1 MRSSRRSPRPSA
13 PIFSGCRSWT
23 TYTRTSPRRSAR
35 HSQTRPTPW
44 PACRLGRT
52 PAPNTPR
59 TRASRSPD
67 IGGCPATGAAGPC
80 RATPGRRPVM
90 STLVDSAAPADAEI
104 ARRRPRTTAAKRR
117 QYGAAYALVM
127 PFFVIFIA
135 MMIIPLIYAGYL
147 SLFKKRLI
155 GGESFAGFEN
165 YATALTDPLFLSG
178 VLRMGIFLVI
188 QVPIMLALA
197 LFFALALD
205 SGMMKLAKF
214 TRLGIFVPY
223 AGPGVVATLMWGY
236 LYGPDF
242 GPFAQISTALGFGP
256 PPFFTQTGMLFSI
269 MNIVNWE
276 FIGYNMIILYAALR
290 SIPTELYEAARVDGA
305 SETRIAWSI
314 KIPSIRAGLLLTV
327 IFSVIGTF
335 QLFTEPQLM
344 RNLAPT
350 AIGTAYTPNLY
361 AYNVAFV
368 NQDANYA
375 AALAFLLGIVIMIVS
390 YIVQLSTQR
399 KERRS

>member
-1 MRSSRRSPRPSA
+1 
-13 PIFSGCRSWT
+13 
-23 TYTRTSPRRSAR
+23 
-35 HSQTRPTPW
+35 
-44 PACRLGRT
+44 
-52 PAPNTPR
+52 
-59 TRASRSPD
+59 
-67 IGGCPATGAAGPC
+67 
-80 RATPGRRPVM
+80 
-90 STLVDSAAPADAEI
+90 
-104 ARRRPRTTAAKRR
+104 
-117 QYGAAYALVM
+117 
-127 PFFVIFIA
+127 
-135 MMIIPLIYAGYL
+135 
-147 SLFKKRLI
+147 
-155 GGESFAGFEN
+155 
-165 YATALTDPLFLSG
+165 
-178 VLRMGIFLVI
+178 MGIFLVI

-214 TRLGIFVPY
+214 TRLSIFVPY
-223 AGPGVVATLMWGY
+223 AVPGVVATLMWGY

-242 GPFAQISTALGFGP
+242 GPFAQITTALGLPP
-256 PPFFTQTGMLFSI
+256 PPFFTQNVMLFSI

-335 QLFTEPQLM
+335 QLFTEPKLM
-344 RNLAPT
+344 YILAPNV
-350 AIGTAYTPNLY
+350 IGTAYTPNLY
-361 AYNVAFV
+361 AYNIAFV

-390 YIVQLSTQR
+390 YTVQLSAQR

>member
-1 MRSSRRSPRPSA
+1 
-13 PIFSGCRSWT
+13 
-23 TYTRTSPRRSAR
+23 
-35 HSQTRPTPW
+35 
-44 PACRLGRT
+44 
-52 PAPNTPR
+52 
-59 TRASRSPD
+59 
-67 IGGCPATGAAGPC
+67 
-80 RATPGRRPVM
+80 
-90 STLVDSAAPADAEI
+90 
-104 ARRRPRTTAAKRR
+104 
-117 QYGAAYALVM
+117 VM

-135 MMIIPLIYAGYL
+135 MMIIPLVYAGYL
-147 SLFKKRLI
+147 SLFKQQLI
-155 GGESFAGFEN
+155 GGTSFAGLGN
-165 YATALTDPLFLSG
+165 YVRALTDPLFLTG

-188 QVPIMLALA
+188 QVPIMLVLA

-214 TRLGIFVPY
+214 TRLSIFVPY
-223 AGPGVVATLMWGY
+223 AVPGVVATLMWGY

-290 SIPTELYEAARVDGA
+290 SIPTEMYEAARVDGA

-344 RNLAPT
+344 RTLAPT
-350 AIGTAYTPNLY
+350 VIGTAYTPNLY

-390 YIVQLSTQR
+390 YTVQLSAQR

>member
-1 MRSSRRSPRPSA
+1 
-13 PIFSGCRSWT
+13 
-23 TYTRTSPRRSAR
+23 
-35 HSQTRPTPW
+35 
-44 PACRLGRT
+44 
-52 PAPNTPR
+52 
-59 TRASRSPD
+59 
-67 IGGCPATGAAGPC
+67 
-80 RATPGRRPVM
+80 
-90 STLVDSAAPADAEI
+90 
-104 ARRRPRTTAAKRR
+104 
-117 QYGAAYALVM
+117 M

-135 MMIIPLIYAGYL
+135 MMIIPLVYAGYL
-147 SLFKKRLI
+147 SLFKQQLI
-155 GGESFAGFEN
+155 GGTTFAGLEN
-165 YATALTDPLFLSG
+165 YARALTDPLFLTG
-178 VLRMGIFLVI
+178 ILRMGIFLVI

-214 TRLGIFVPY
+214 TRLSIFVPY
-223 AGPGVVATLMWGY
+223 AVPGVVATLMWGY

-242 GPFAQISTALGFGP
+242 GPFAQITTALGLPP
-256 PPFFTQTGMLFSI
+256 PPFFTQNGMLFSI

-335 QLFTEPQLM
+335 QLFTEPKLM
-344 RNLAPT
+344 YSLAPNV
-350 AIGTAYTPNLY
+350 IGTAYTPNLY

-390 YIVQLSTQR
+390 YTVQLSAQR

>member
-1 MRSSRRSPRPSA
+1 
-13 PIFSGCRSWT
+13 
-23 TYTRTSPRRSAR
+23 
-35 HSQTRPTPW
+35 
-44 PACRLGRT
+44 
-52 PAPNTPR
+52 
-59 TRASRSPD
+59 
-67 IGGCPATGAAGPC
+67 
-80 RATPGRRPVM
+80 M
-90 STLVDSAAPADAEI
+90 STLVDSAAPTDTET

-135 MMIIPLIYAGYL
+135 MMIIPLVYAGYL
-147 SLFKKRLI
+147 SLFKQQLI
-155 GGESFAGFEN
+155 GGSSFAGLGN
-165 YATALTDPLFLSG
+165 YARALTDPLFLTG

-223 AGPGVVATLMWGY
+223 AVPGVVATLMWGY

-305 SETRIAWSI
+305 SEPRIAWSI

-344 RNLAPT
+344 RTLAPT
-350 AIGTAYTPNLY
+350 VIGTAYTPNLY

-390 YIVQLSTQR
+390 YLVQLSTQR

>member
-1 MRSSRRSPRPSA
+1 
-13 PIFSGCRSWT
+13 
-23 TYTRTSPRRSAR
+23 
-35 HSQTRPTPW
+35 
-44 PACRLGRT
+44 
-52 PAPNTPR
+52 
-59 TRASRSPD
+59 
-67 IGGCPATGAAGPC
+67 
-80 RATPGRRPVM
+80 M
-90 STLVDSAAPADAEI
+90 STLVDSAAPTDAEI

-127 PFFVIFIA
+127 PFFIIFIA
-135 MMIIPLIYAGYL
+135 MMIIPLVYAGYL
-147 SLFKKRLI
+147 SLFKQQLI
-155 GGESFAGFEN
+155 GGTSFAGMGN
-165 YATALTDPLFLSG
+165 YVRALTDPLFLTG

-223 AGPGVVATLMWGY
+223 AVPGVVATLMWGY

-290 SIPTELYEAARVDGA
+290 SIPTEMYEAARVDGA

-335 QLFTEPQLM
+335 QLFTEPKLM
-344 RNLAPT
+344 YTLAPNV
-350 AIGTAYTPNLY
+350 IGTAWTPNLY
-361 AYNVAFV
+361 AYNIAFV

-390 YIVQLSTQR
+390 YTVQLSAQR